1 MPTNNRGGN
10 PPTRSPGLVIGV
22 FIVVLGLYVAWK
34 SSQQP
39 AARPGPAPAE
49 QQAQEA
55 AQESPPSEAKA
66 EKKTTETTASETE
79 SDKAVDAKTAASP
92 QAAKKLQTLIPK
104 VTVRDQDG
112 KVVFRGDVDVAPTLQ
127 RIERG
132 EKLRFS
138 HDGIVFE
145 NREQR
150 LPKKGAGYYHEY
162 VHPTAGQEGPGPQRI
177 IQGKG
182 GETFYTHDHYRT
194 FQRLDQP

>member
-1 MPTNNRGGN
+1 MPTNQRGGN
-10 PPTRSPGLVIGV
+10 SQTRSPRLVIGV
-22 FIVVLGLYVAWK
+22 FIVLLGLYVAWK
-34 SSQQP
+34 SAQQP
-39 AARPGPAPAE
+39 AARPQPPPAQEQERPAPP
-49 QQAQEA
+49 
-55 AQESPPSEAKA
+55 ESPPGEAKA
-66 EKKTTETTASETE
+66 ENKTAEATTSETE
-79 SDKAVDAKTAASP
+79 SDKGVAAKTAASP
-92 QAAKKLQTLIPK
+92 PAAKKLQTLIPK

-150 LPKKGAGYYHEY
+150 LPRKGTGYYHEY
-162 VHPTAGQEGPGPQRI
+162 VHPTPGQDGPGPQRI
-177 IQGKG
+177 IRGKG

-194 FQRLDQP
+194 FQRLDR

>member
-1 MPTNNRGGN
+1 MPTNQHGGN
-10 PPTRSPGLVIGV
+10 SQARSPRLIIGV
-22 FIVVLGLYVAWK
+22 FIVALGLYVAWK
-34 SSQQP
+34 SAQQP
-39 AARPGPAPAE
+39 AARPQQPPAE
-49 QQAQEA
+49 QQARPA
-55 AQESPPSEAKA
+55 TQESPSEAKG
-66 EKKTTETTASETE
+66 EKTVERVADETQADKTVGSQ
-79 SDKAVDAKTAASP
+79 AAGSP

-132 EKLRFS
+132 EILRFS

-150 LPKKGAGYYHEY
+150 LPRKGAGYYHEY
-162 VHPTAGQEGPGPQRI
+162 VHPTPGQEGPGPQRI

-194 FQRLDQP
+194 FQRLDR

>member
-1 MPTNNRGGN
+1 MNRGGN
-10 PPTRSPGLVIGV
+10 TPTRSPRLVIGV
-22 FIVVLGLYVAWK
+22 LVVVLGLYVAWK

-39 AARPGPAPAE
+39 AAKPKPAPAE
-49 QQAQEA
+49 QQTQEA
-55 AQESPPSEAKA
+55 AQESPPSE
-66 EKKTTETTASETE
+66 TEA
-79 SDKAVDAKTAASP
+79 DKAVAVQAGGASP

-177 IQGKG
+177 IKGKG

>member
-1 MPTNNRGGN
+1 MPTNHRGGST
-10 PPTRSPGLVIGV
+10 PTRSPRLVIGV
-22 FIVVLGLYVAWK
+22 LVVVLGLYVAWK

-39 AARPGPAPAE
+39 AARPGLAPAE
-49 QQAQEA
+49 QKAQEA
-55 AQESPPSEAKA
+55 AQESPPSETK
-66 EKKTTETTASETE
+66 
-79 SDKAVDAKTAASP
+79 VSP
-92 QAAKKLQTLIPK
+92 PADKKLQTLIPK

-162 VHPTAGQEGPGPQRI
+162 VHPTPGQEGPGPQRI

-194 FQRLDQP
+194 FQRLDPSPSAH

>member
-1 MPTNNRGGN
+1 MPTNQRGGN
-10 PPTRSPGLVIGV
+10 SPSRSPRLIIGV
-22 FIVVLGLYVAWK
+22 FIVALGLYVAWK

-39 AARPGPAPAE
+39 AAGPQPAPAE
-49 QQAQEA
+49 QQERPA
-55 AQESPPSEAKA
+55 AQESPPGDGKA
-66 EKKTTETTASETE
+66 EKKTAPETTVRETE
-79 SDKAVDAKTAASP
+79 ADKAAKAAASSP
-92 QAAKKLQTLIPK
+92 AAKKLQTLIPK

-150 LPKKGAGYYHEY
+150 LPRRGAGYYHEY
-162 VHPTAGQEGPGPQRI
+162 VHPTPGQDGPGPQRI
-177 IQGKG
+177 IKGKG

>member
-1 MPTNNRGGN
+1 MPTNHRGSS
-10 PPTRSPGLVIGV
+10 PPTRSPRLVIGV
-22 FIVVLGLYVAWK
+22 LVVVLGLYVAWK

-39 AARPGPAPAE
+39 AAKPGPAPAE

-55 AQESPPSEAKA
+55 AQESRPSEAKVA
-66 EKKTTETTASETE
+66 
-79 SDKAVDAKTAASP
+79 P
-92 QAAKKLQTLIPK
+92 PAAKKLQTLIPK

-112 KVVFRGDVDVAPTLQ
+112 KVVFRGDVDVTPTLQ
-127 RIERG
+127 RMERG

-138 HDGIVFE
+138 RDGIVFE

-150 LPKKGAGYYHEY
+150 LPKKGTGYYHEY
-162 VHPTAGQEGPGPQRI
+162 VHPTPGQEGPGPQRI

>member
-1 MPTNNRGGN
+1 MPTIQRGGN
-10 PPTRSPGLVIGV
+10 SPTRSPRLIIGV
-22 FIVVLGLYVAWK
+22 LVVVLGLYVAWK

-49 QQAQEA
+49 QKTQET
-55 AQESPPSEAKA
+55 AQESPPSEAK
-66 EKKTTETTASETE
+66 
-79 SDKAVDAKTAASP
+79 ASP
-92 QAAKKLQTLIPK
+92 QAAKKLQTLISK

-112 KVVFRGDVDVAPTLQ
+112 KVVFRGDIDVAPTLQ

-162 VHPTAGQEGPGPQRI
+162 VHPTPGQEGPGPQRI

-194 FQRLDQP
+194 FQRLDPSPSAH